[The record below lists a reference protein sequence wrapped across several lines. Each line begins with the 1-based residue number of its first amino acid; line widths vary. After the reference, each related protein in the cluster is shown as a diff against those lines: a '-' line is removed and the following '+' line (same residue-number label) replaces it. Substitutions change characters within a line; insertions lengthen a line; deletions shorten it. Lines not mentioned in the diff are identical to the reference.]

1 MKKHTFTIP
10 NISCGHCVAAI
21 QNELKLL
28 DGILKVEGNPGDKQ
42 ILVEFESPA
51 TVEGLKKTLA
61 EINYPAA

>member
-1 MKKHTFTIP
+1 MEKHTFTIP

-28 DGILKVEGNPGDKQ
+28 DGILNVEGNPGAKQ
-42 ILVEFESPA
+42 IEVSFEPPA
-51 TVEGLKKTLA
+51 TADGIKTTLT